1 MIPRLIRFEIKKFLK
16 WDSLK
21 ERREKMA
28 LKFAKKSLKLDCF
41 SKLLPLNESKHGMN
55 KRNPER
61 FVVNGSNTES
71 YRRSAIPFLQRL
83 LNEDYSR
90 QNKHCEILVSCSD
103 KERNCMQA
111 HVTACKLMELHVS
124 SLIFIKAYVTV
135 CRLL

>member
-61 FVVNGSNTES
+61 FVVNGSNTER

-90 QNKHCEILVSCSD
+90 QKKDLH
-103 KERNCMQA
+103 
-111 HVTACKLMELHVS
+111 KLIRVNNG
-124 SLIFIKAYVTV
+124 V
-135 CRLL
+135 CINNAPIT